1 VSNHL
6 AIATV
11 TAAFGET
18 IQEAL
23 NRDVA
28 GAKVHIGRPD
38 GTLGQNG
45 QTAVSLFLYQ
55 VRPNGALRNSHLP
68 YRGAGPGVISKPMVA
83 LDLHY
88 LLSFYGDST
97 TFEPERMLGAT
108 VRALEE
114 RPLLQRSVIEKVI
127 QDNPQE
133 LGDSDLHEAA
143 SLVRAQPS
151 SLNLEEMSKLWS
163 VFFQVP
169 YVLSVAYECSSVMV
183 EADTSA
189 RQPLPV
195 TRPSIAVFTMGGPR
209 IDAVE
214 AIEGAGHPILWGG
227 TVRLTG
233 QRLTMT
239 DLSLR
244 LGDTDVTMSETTQRD
259 GTIELPLTAAAFGGV
274 ELRAGLH
281 LVRAVLPAPA
291 GAPSHL
297 ERTSDAAPM
306 ILRPSVSVAAD
317 AVTITSVDPG
327 APRDGTMTVSF
338 SPAVVEGQEVR
349 AFLDERVASSPASH
363 VLEPQAPSSY
373 PAAAL
378 TFAFSGVA
386 AGDYLLRAHVDGVE
400 SAVSF
405 VTDASAADYREI
417 SGPEVTI
424 P

>member
-1 VSNHL
+1 
-6 AIATV
+6 
-11 TAAFGET
+11 
-18 IQEAL
+18 
-23 NRDVA
+23 
-28 GAKVHIGRPD
+28 
-38 GTLGQNG
+38 
-45 QTAVSLFLYQ
+45 
-55 VRPNGALRNSHLP
+55 
-68 YRGAGPGVISKPMVA
+68 MVA

-88 LLSFYGDST
+88 LLSFYGDSS

-183 EADTSA
+183 EADTAA

-195 TRPSIAVFTMGGPR
+195 TRPSITVFTMGGPR
-209 IDAVE
+209 IDAIE
-214 AIEGAGHPILWGG
+214 AIDGAGHPILWGG

-239 DLSLR
+239 DLGLR
-244 LGDTDVTMSETTQRD
+244 VGDTDVTMSETTQRN
-259 GTIELPLTAAAFGGV
+259 GAIELPLTRAAFGGT
-274 ELRAGLH
+274 ELNAGLH
-281 LVRAVLPAPA
+281 LVRAVLPAPV

-306 ILRPSVSVAAD
+306 ILRPSVSAAAG
-317 AVTITSVDPG
+317 AVTITSADAGSPRGG
-327 APRDGTMTVSF
+327 AITVSF
-338 SPAVVEGQEVR
+338 SPSVAEGQDVK
-349 AFLDERVASSPASH
+349 AFLDERVTSSPASH
-363 VLEPQAPSSY
+363 VLEPDEPASY
-373 PAAAL
+373 PAASL
-378 TFAFSGVA
+378 TFGFSGVT
-386 AGDYLLRAHVDGVE
+386 AGTYLLRAHVDGVE
-400 SAVSF
+400 SAVTF
-405 VTDASAADYREI
+405 VTDSTAEGYREI